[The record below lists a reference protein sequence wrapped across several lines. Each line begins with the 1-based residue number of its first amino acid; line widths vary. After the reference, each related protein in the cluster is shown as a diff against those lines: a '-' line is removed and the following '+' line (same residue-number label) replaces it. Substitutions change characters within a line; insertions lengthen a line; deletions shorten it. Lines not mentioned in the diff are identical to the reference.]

1 MNTFSYA
8 NQVRLSLKMKLSL
21 YSWYSSS
28 RVVPDSDSYSI
39 VVSVSKLDN
48 QVRKVIP
55 QVLSGVGI
63 KTEVG

>member
-8 NQVRLSLKMKLSL
+8 NQIRLALKMKLSL
-21 YSWYSSS
+21 YAWYSSS

-55 QVLSGVGI
+55 QVLSGVGVR
-63 KTEVG
+63 TEVG